1 MTARYA
7 LYYAPPAGS
16 DLEWTAA
23 RWLGRAV
30 DGTPQEQPTLAGLTA
45 EEVSALTAAPRF
57 YGFHATLKAPFELAD
72 GSDEDGLLT
81 AVAALMA
88 EQAAFDLPPLA
99 VTRLGGFLALI
110 PQTPSA
116 ALQAFAGRCVTE
128 LDRFRRPETPEQQA
142 KRRAKGL
149 TPAEDAHLTRWG
161 YPYVLDTFRFHMT
174 LTGPLGTGPLGMLE
188 NSQGDRTAA
197 LTRDLAALFSGCG
210 LEGLRLTEVAVYR
223 QPDRDQPFTLW
234 RRMPAGG

>member
-16 DLEWTAA
+16 DLERTAA
-23 RWLGRAV
+23 RWLGRGV
-30 DGTPQEQPTLAGLTA
+30 DGTPHDQPELAGLSA
-45 EEVSALTAAPRF
+45 EEIRALTAAPRF

-72 GSDEDGLLT
+72 GSDEDGLLK
-81 AVAALMA
+81 AAGTLMA
-88 EQAAFDLPPLA
+88 GQAAFDLPPLA

-110 PQTPSA
+110 PQQPSA

-142 KRRAKGL
+142 SRRAKGL

-174 LTGPLGTGPLGMLE
+174 LTGPLSGLLNG
-188 NSQGDRTAA
+188 QGDRTAA

-210 LEGLRLTEVAVYR
+210 LERLRLTEVAIYR